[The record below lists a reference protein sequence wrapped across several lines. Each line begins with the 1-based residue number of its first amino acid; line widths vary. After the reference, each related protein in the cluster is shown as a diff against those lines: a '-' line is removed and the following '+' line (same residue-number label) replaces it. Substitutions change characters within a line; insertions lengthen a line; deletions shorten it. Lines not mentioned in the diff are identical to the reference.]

1 MDKVKPDLDSIRI
14 QTIKYEASEGEELFF
29 SAEDSIRDILVGFLR
44 LRIPSEKAHRPEVNS
59 EPCSIIRELHVY
71 GPLVPVGKRL
81 AKAWQHKG
89 FGSLL
94 LSEAE
99 RVSKEAYDCRKI
111 VVTSALGTKQY
122 YKRFGYDYDGPYM
135 AKGLGSY

>member
-1 MDKVKPDLDSIRI
+1 VDKVKPDLDCVQI
-14 QTIKYEASEGEELFF
+14 QTLKYEASEGKEIFL
-29 SAEDSIRDILVGFLR
+29 SAEDPIKDVLVGYLR
-44 LRIPSEKAHRPEVNS
+44 LRIPSEKAHRLEIATA
-59 EPCSIIRELHVY
+59 PCSVIRELHVY

-81 AKAWQHKG
+81 VRAWQHKG

-99 RVSKEAYDCRKI
+99 RVSKEAYDYRKI

-122 YKRFGYDYDGPYM
+122 YKRFAYSYDGPYM
-135 AKGLGSY
+135 SKIL

>member
-1 MDKVKPDLDSIRI
+1 MDKVKPDLDCVQV
-14 QTIKYEASEGEELFF
+14 QTLKYEASEGEEIFL
-29 SAEDSIRDILVGFLR
+29 SAEDPIKDVLVGYLR
-44 LRIPSEKAHRPEVNS
+44 LRIPSVKAHRPEITS
-59 EPCSIIRELHVY
+59 EPCSLIRELHVY

-99 RVSKEAYDCRKI
+99 RVSKEAYDLRKI

-122 YKRFGYDYDGPYM
+122 YKRFGYNHDGPYM
-135 AKGLGSY
+135 SKVL

>member
-1 MDKVKPDLDSIRI
+1 LVDRIKPDIDCVQI
-14 QTIKYEASEGEELFF
+14 QTQKYEASEGKEIFL
-29 SAEDSIRDILVGFLR
+29 SAEDPIKDVLVGYLR
-44 LRIPSEKAHRPEVNS
+44 LRIQSEKARRPEIAT

-99 RVSKEAYDCRKI
+99 RVSKEAYNCRKI
-111 VVTSALGTKQY
+111 VVTSALGTRQY
-122 YKRFGYDYDGPYM
+122 YKRFAYSYDGPYM
-135 AKGLGSY
+135 SKVL